1 MYLHTFDTKYDSILK
16 PGVLPQLE
24 RISRSCNNPSWF
36 YTLHLHQ
43 DRTEIMFIAD
53 GEATITIG
61 QHSFSARKGDL
72 FLIDRGVIHA
82 LESSKE
88 NPSDIWCCLLEQVE
102 FTEPP
107 CSKKLSARAN
117 AGDFYHFLLNT
128 FQSIQDFSYQD
139 DQASYEIC
147 NHLVSS
153 CLIIFH
159 QLLINAHFK
168 FEIKNPTFAQEILI
182 YMNEHYKE
190 KIDLEHLSKVFFTS
204 ASHISSVFK
213 KEYQLSPINYLI
225 DKRLSEAR
233 WCLINTNETIQ
244 TIAERVG
251 YPNHYY
257 FTRLF
262 QARTGY
268 TPTDY
273 REQYGNC
280 KGA

>member
-1 MYLHTFDTKYDSILK
+1 MVTETLVLQKKGQNHREFPSFCPFLFYRTIFSPSPSAPRRNSIPL
-16 PGVLPQLE
+16 
-24 RISRSCNNPSWF
+24 
-36 YTLHLHQ
+36 TL
-43 DRTEIMFIAD
+43 
-53 GEATITIG
+53 
-61 QHSFSARKGDL
+61 S
-72 FLIDRGVIHA
+72 LIHIF
-82 LESSKE
+82 
-88 NPSDIWCCLLEQVE
+88 WCCLLEQVE